1 MIARSI
7 VAQELP
13 LRWHLGGFMLRD
25 LRYAVRMLRKNRGF
39 AAVAICSLAIGIG
52 ATSSIYSIA
61 DALLLRPLPVPNSGG
76 VVAVTAVTD
85 QMLAGLNT
93 LSYPDYVDF
102 RDRNRTFADLIVQ
115 TYSSFGF
122 APDAASLPR
131 MKFGMFVSGNFFRVL
146 GVEPAIGRGFRPDE
160 DRAVGRDAVV
170 VLSHDLW
177 VSEYGARLSAIGER
191 LWLNGIGFTIIGVAA
206 ESFAGTDQFIRPALY
221 VPFAMSPRLTG
232 VNNLD
237 QRQFRWLT
245 MKGRLKPG
253 VSIAQAQADIGGIT
267 NVLQKT
273 YPQIDGNLRVKVE
286 SQLQFQTEFSPPRT
300 AFVVML
306 LLLSVCVLLVACA
319 NVAGLLLSRAG
330 ARAREIA
337 VRLAIGAGRGPLIRL
352 LLIENLLLAIGGG
365 IAGLGVA
372 YTAVRLWN
380 SLPMPTDLPIDLGV
394 HLDRRVLMFTAG
406 VSILSTFLFGLAPAL
421 RTTKPDLVPA
431 LKATDGVSSSSRKR
445 GRLWGRNLLV
455 GGQVALSLVL
465 LIVSAVVVEGFRA
478 DLDRGPGFRIDRLFL
493 TSLNTSL
500 VRYTDSETQQ
510 FYKRLLDKTRVAPD
524 VESAALASS
533 VPLAIGGALVG
544 VVPEGYQ
551 LKRGQEAISVFD
563 NIVSDGYF
571 ETMRIPINRGRTFLE
586 SDLANTPAVAVVNEQ
601 FAEHFWPGRSPLGKR
616 FRLRNAG
623 GKSVEVVGVAK
634 MTKYLSVS
642 EAPLDFV
649 YLPFTQNQQS
659 QMTLIA
665 KSKSPDPTVLKP
677 VVRRVIQ
684 EIDRNM
690 PVFDTR
696 SMKDIYENRVVK
708 TSNVINEIVAA
719 LGVMGLILAVI
730 GLYGLIAYSVSRR
743 TREIG
748 IRMAI
753 GADRPIVLGM
763 VLRQG
768 LTLGLAG
775 IAVGL
780 PIGILA
786 CRAIN
791 SIQFLRLGRV
801 GVLPFLAVSVL
812 LLLTTAG
819 ATYLPAQRAS
829 RVDPMRALR
838 EE

>member
-1 MIARSI
+1 
-7 VAQELP
+7 
-13 LRWHLGGFMLRD
+13 
-25 LRYAVRMLRKNRGF
+25 
-39 AAVAICSLAIGIG
+39 
-52 ATSSIYSIA
+52 
-61 DALLLRPLPVPNSGG
+61 
-76 VVAVTAVTD
+76 
-85 QMLAGLNT
+85 
-93 LSYPDYVDF
+93 
-102 RDRNRTFADLIVQ
+102 
-115 TYSSFGF
+115 
-122 APDAASLPR
+122 
-131 MKFGMFVSGNFFRVL
+131 
-146 GVEPAIGRGFRPDE
+146 
-160 DRAVGRDAVV
+160 
-170 VLSHDLW
+170 
-177 VSEYGARLSAIGER
+177 
-191 LWLNGIGFTIIGVAA
+191 
-206 ESFAGTDQFIRPALY
+206 
-221 VPFAMSPRLTG
+221 
-232 VNNLD
+232 
-237 QRQFRWLT
+237 
-245 MKGRLKPG
+245 
-253 VSIAQAQADIGGIT
+253 
-267 NVLQKT
+267 
-273 YPQIDGNLRVKVE
+273 
-286 SQLQFQTEFSPPRT
+286 
-300 AFVVML
+300 
-306 LLLSVCVLLVACA
+306 
-319 NVAGLLLSRAG
+319 
-330 ARAREIA
+330 
-337 VRLAIGAGRGPLIRL
+337 GAGRGPLIRL

-365 IAGLGVA
+365 IAGLALA
-372 YTAVRLWN
+372 YASVRLWN

-394 HLDRRVLMFTAG
+394 QLDRRVLLFTAG

-421 RTTKPDLVPA
+421 RTTRPDLVPA
-431 LKATDGVSSSSRKR
+431 LKATDGVASSSKKR

-465 LIVSAVVVEGFRA
+465 LIVSAVLVEGFRA

-493 TSLNTSL
+493 TSLNASL

-510 FYKRLLDKTRVAPD
+510 FYKRLLDKTRFAPD

-533 VPLAIGGALVG
+533 VPLAIGAAQVG

-551 LKRGQEAISVFD
+551 LKRGQEAITVFD

-571 ETMRIPINRGRTFLE
+571 ETMGIQIIQGRSFLE
-586 SDLANTPAVAVVNEQ
+586 SDQANTPAVAVVNEQ
-601 FAEHFWPGRSPLGKR
+601 FAEHYWAGRSPVGKR
-616 FRLRNAG
+616 FRLQNAS
-623 GKSVEVVGVAK
+623 GKPVEVVGVAK

-649 YLPFTQNQQS
+649 YLPFTQNQQP

-690 PVFDTR
+690 PVFDAR
-696 SMKDIYENRVVK
+696 SMKDIYENRTVK

-801 GVLPFLAVSVL
+801 GVLPFLVVSVL

-819 ATYLPAQRAS
+819 ATYLPARGAA
-829 RVDPMRALR
+829 RIDPMRALR